1 MAYDFDLDEELLLE
15 QELFK
20 QEADDFNE
28 NFELE
33 FNPNGLNRNNAP
45 EETTIT
51 VETSGPSS
59 EAPILNVNSN
69 KVGKGIFQFCYL
81 FC

>member
-33 FNPNGLNRNNAP
+33 FNPNDVNRNNAP

-51 VETSGPSS
+51 VETSGPLS
-59 EAPILNVNSN
+59 EALISNVNST
-69 KVGKGIFQFCYL
+69 KVGKGIIKFCYL